1 MMPSIIIVIVIVFVF
16 AAIFQNKKSSSN
28 PHPLPPGPTPLPFI
42 GCIIQML
49 INQPTFRWIHN
60 LVDKFN
66 TEILCIQLGPSTHV
80 IAVSSPEIACEFLK
94 KQDDVFISRPET
106 LSAFLISDGYLTVS
120 MAQFG
125 DQWKKMKRILGNS
138 LLSSQVQKRLQPK
151 RDREATLLLEYIYN
165 QTKKQDNSNNGG
177 LTNIRMV
184 ARHFCANLIWNMIY
198 GKRLFEKHMED
209 GGPSEEEIAHVS
221 ALFGTLKYLY
231 AFCISDYFPW
241 LRGKADF
248 DGHEKKLRTGLE
260 IVRAYQDPLIDERIK
275 MWNTGVRKER
285 CDLLDILIEHGS
297 PKLTPNEIKAQII
310 EIMLAT
316 IDNPS
321 NAVEWVIGEMLNEPM
336 LLEKAVH
343 ELDHVVGRN
352 RLVEERDIPQL
363 NYIKACI
370 KEAFRLHPFAPFN
383 PPHVSIKNTTVAGYF
398 IPQGSHVHLS
408 RRGLGRNPN
417 TWKDPLRFNP
427 DRHLVKEG
435 KQVVLSD
442 NELKMISFSTGK
454 RGCPAVSLG
463 STITTMLLATMIH
476 GFSWG
481 IPGNQSSIEL
491 AESNNDLSLAKP
503 LVAIAK
509 PRLPRHLYPGN

>member
-1 MMPSIIIVIVIVFVF
+1 
-16 AAIFQNKKSSSN
+16 
-28 PHPLPPGPTPLPFI
+28 
-42 GCIIQML
+42 
-49 INQPTFRWIHN
+49 
-60 LVDKFN
+60 
-66 TEILCIQLGPSTHV
+66 
-80 IAVSSPEIACEFLK
+80 
-94 KQDDVFISRPET
+94 
-106 LSAFLISDGYLTVS
+106 
-120 MAQFG
+120 
-125 DQWKKMKRILGNS
+125 
-138 LLSSQVQKRLQPK
+138 
-151 RDREATLLLEYIYN
+151 
-165 QTKKQDNSNNGG
+165 
-177 LTNIRMV
+177 
-184 ARHFCANLIWNMIY
+184 
-198 GKRLFEKHMED
+198 MED
-209 GGPSEEEIAHVS
+209 GGPSEEEVAHVS

-231 AFCISDYFPW
+231 AFSISDYFPR

-248 DGHEKKLRTGLE
+248 DGHEKKLRTVLE
-260 IVRAYQDPLIDERIK
+260 IVRAYQDPLIDERIQV
-275 MWNTGVRKER
+275 WNTGARTETY
-285 CDLLDILIEHGS
+285 DLLDILIKHGS

-321 NAVEWVIGEMLNEPM
+321 NTVEWVIGEMLNEPM

-398 IPQGSHVHLS
+398 IPKGSHVHLS

-442 NELKMISFSTGK
+442 DELKMISFSTGK
-454 RGCPAVSLG
+454 RGCPGVSLG
-463 STITTMLLATMIH
+463 STITTMLLAGIIQ
-476 GFSWG
+476 GFCWG
-481 IPGNQSSIEL
+481 IPGNKSSIEL
-491 AESNNDLSLAKP
+491 AESNDDLSLAKP
-503 LVAIAK
+503 LVAVAK
-509 PRLPRHLYPGN
+509 PRLPRHLYPRSLV